1 MVISFIVTHEGVP
14 CFFLTSGD
22 GLSLVTRVIL
32 CLSSPGGLGS
42 GG

>member
-1 MVISFIVTHEGVP
+1 VVISFIVTHGGVL
-14 CFFLTSGD
+14 CFFLSLDD